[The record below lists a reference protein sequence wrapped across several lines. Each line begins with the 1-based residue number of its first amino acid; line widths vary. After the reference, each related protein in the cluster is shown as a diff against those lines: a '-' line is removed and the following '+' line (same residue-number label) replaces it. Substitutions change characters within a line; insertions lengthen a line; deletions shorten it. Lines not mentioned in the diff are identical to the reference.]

1 MSNRSWMKYAVGEGL
16 TKTIS
21 SLVGKSVGVAAGSLV
36 MTSLAGV
43 VVGAIQMIGGFLGF
57 VVGNREGGKS
67 KTSLFPDF
75 HSVSRAIMFGLM
87 ASIFGTIWSIY
98 TFTLGADIGIRTLL
112 IMGSIIPGAILD
124 RIFWREKLTGSQ
136 ILGIVVFLAAA
147 WAMLDFP
154 DLGQLIALP
163 VWVPAVL
170 VLTFTQSIN
179 EALTRAASVKLS
191 PWVNNFW
198 VGSTTMVSCLGAILV
213 LVIFSDGAKLDLTST
228 FILGAVMLGVLV
240 VPMIAWKLLSYAGG
254 GTIAM
259 KKVIMQGTYLITAV
273 IAGVLAYHEPLTA
286 GKIAGTILFFVSVAL
301 TQGWKLKAS

>member
-16 TKTIS
+16 TKTVS

-75 HSVSRAIMFGLM
+75 RSVSRAIMFGLM

-124 RIFWREKLTGSQ
+124 QIFWKERLNFAQ
-136 ILGIVVFLAAA
+136 IAGIVVFLIAA

-154 DLGQLIALP
+154 ALGMILALP
-163 VWVPAVL
+163 IWVPAVL
-170 VLTFTQSIN
+170 VITFTQAIN
-179 EALTRAASVKLS
+179 EALSRAASAKLNH
-191 PWVNNFW
+191 WVNN
-198 VGSTTMVSCLGAILV
+198 
-213 LVIFSDGAKLDLTST
+213 
-228 FILGAVMLGVLV
+228 
-240 VPMIAWKLLSYAGG
+240 
-254 GTIAM
+254 
-259 KKVIMQGTYLITAV
+259 
-273 IAGVLAYHEPLTA
+273 
-286 GKIAGTILFFVSVAL
+286 
-301 TQGWKLKAS
+301 